1 MITKITLL
9 FIASCIA
16 GRIFICGQLDFVSL
30 LYISS
35 ARLTMHKNPILSI
48 RDLSVVFDTGDEIIS
63 AIEGVSL
70 EVFPGEVL
78 GLVGESGSGKSVTAL
93 AVMRLL
99 SRSTAR
105 ISSGE
110 IWFGHPEKGMV
121 NLPELSDMDMQSLRG
136 RHMAMIFQ
144 EPMTSL
150 NPVKRCG
157 PQVAESILWHRRSNA
172 SGARKKALDLFREV
186 RLPRPEKIYQAWPH
200 ELSGGQKQRVMIA
213 MAMACDPALLI
224 ADEPTTALDVTVQQD
239 ILELLKSLQERHKMA
254 VMFISHDLGVIAQV
268 AGKICVMRNGR
279 VMEEGPASRVLN
291 EPSNPYTRALLA
303 CRPSLEERPV
313 RLSEVEDFMG
323 EKSEDHENIQSP
335 PWSGSPDAAAVR
347 QSESRVRQSD
357 NGVRQSEDKAIQPEG
372 RAPKKEPVL
381 EIKNLSTRFITRR
394 NMLGRPL
401 EHHTAVADVSFRVYR
416 GETLGLVGES
426 GCGKTTL
433 GRTIMQLI
441 RPDSGDVL
449 YKGMD
454 LSKMSS
460 GELRRL
466 RTRFQIIFQDPYA
479 SLSPGMSIGRAIME
493 PMQVHGMLEN
503 NRERKARVME
513 LLEKVGLEPWHFDRY
528 PHAFSGGQ
536 RQRICIARA
545 LAMNPEFIIC
555 DESVSAL
562 DVSVQAKVLNLLND
576 LKREYGLTY
585 IFISHDLAVVKYMS
599 DRIIVMKDGRIVECG
614 EADSLYAS
622 PREAYTKKLIGAI
635 PAF

>member
-1 MITKITLL
+1 MYCRKNIHL
-9 FIASCIA
+9 
-16 GRIFICGQLDFVSL
+16 RIVRFCKFAVHSRFV
-30 LYISS
+30 
-35 ARLTMHKNPILSI
+35 MDKNPLLSI
-48 RDLSVVFDTGDEIIS
+48 RNLSVEFDTGDEIVP

-105 ISSGE
+105 IRSGE
-110 IWFGHPEKGMV
+110 ILFDHPERGMV
-121 NLPELSDMDMQSLRG
+121 NLPELADRDMQSVRG
-136 RHMAMIFQ
+136 RHLAMIFQ

-157 PQVAESILWHRRSNA
+157 LQVAESILWHRRRDS
-172 SGARKKALDLFREV
+172 SDARKKVLELFSEV
-186 RLPRPEKIYQAWPH
+186 RLPQPEKIYQAWPH

-213 MAMACDPALLI
+213 MAMACEPAMLI
-224 ADEPTTALDVTVQQD
+224 ADEPTTALDVTVQKD
-239 ILELLKSLQERHKMA
+239 ILELLQGLQQRHGMA
-254 VMFISHDLGVIAQV
+254 VMFISHDLGVIAQI
-268 AGKICVMRNGR
+268 AGKICVMRDGR
-279 VMEEGPASRVLN
+279 VMEEGAASRVLK
-291 EPSNPYTRALLA
+291 EPSSSYTRALLA
-303 CRPSLEERPV
+303 CRPSLEERPA
-313 RLSEVEDFMG
+313 RLAVVEDFMG
-323 EKSEDHENIQSP
+323 ERSSDDPFIASP
-335 PWSGSPDAAAVR
+335 LEAGSSVAAA
-347 QSESRVRQSD
+347 
-357 NGVRQSEDKAIQPEG
+357 GRQSEDRPGLSGNMGPGQSEG
-372 RAPKKEPVL
+372 MTSKKNEPVL
-381 EIKNLSTRFITRR
+381 EVKNLSTRFITRR
-394 NMLGRPL
+394 NLFGRPL
-401 EHHTAVADVSFRVYR
+401 EHHTAVENVSFRVYR

-433 GRTIMQLI
+433 GRTIMQLM
-441 RPDSGDVL
+441 RPDSGGVI
-449 YKGMD
+449 YKGTD

-479 SLSPGMSIGRAIME
+479 SLSPGMSIGQAIME
-493 PMQVHGMLEN
+493 PMQVHGMLKSN
-503 NRERKARVME
+503 RMRRERVIE
-513 LLEKVGLEPWHFDRY
+513 LLEKVGLEAWHFDRY

-599 DRIIVMKDGRIVECG
+599 DRIIVMKDGRIVESG
-614 EADSLYAS
+614 EADALYAS
-622 PREAYTKKLIGAI
+622 PGEAYTKKLIGAI